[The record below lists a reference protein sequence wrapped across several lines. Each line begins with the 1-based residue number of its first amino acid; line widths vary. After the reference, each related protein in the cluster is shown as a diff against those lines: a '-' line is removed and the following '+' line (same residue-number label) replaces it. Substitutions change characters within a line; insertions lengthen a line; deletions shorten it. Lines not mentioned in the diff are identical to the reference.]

1 VGPAVVAPGT
11 TASDRSA
18 GLGLLR
24 RSGAVT
30 ELLFLHECA
39 TREVTQLKPVA
50 QRLGLTV
57 QAASHIFRQLRRRG
71 LGEVRNG
78 LYRPTVAGIAW
89 LHAALGSV
97 REDLDERL
105 QQLHVIRST
114 RAVARGPIFSN
125 ARVVLEV
132 RRGVLEARAGSK
144 GPSRGRARRAAR
156 NGQLVDV
163 VDLEGIV
170 SLRSADIRIV
180 TLPDADALN
189 SRLLGQLRRL
199 VRASPE
205 GLLAASG
212 IEAYH
217 WLQRATPRPVL
228 RYAVAASA
236 IEASKV
242 GVPTTLVVLESDLPR
257 LLARFD
263 QPQPSPI
270 TVERLRG

>member
-1 VGPAVVAPGT
+1 MASPASA
-11 TASDRSA
+11 ADRST

-39 TREVTQLKPVA
+39 TREVTQLRPVA

-71 LGEVRNG
+71 LAEVRG
-78 LYRPTVAGIAW
+78 DRYRPTVAGIAW
-89 LHAALGSV
+89 LHAAFGSV

-105 QQLHVIRST
+105 QRLHIIRST
-114 RAVARGPIFSN
+114 RAVARGPVPAN
-125 ARVVLEV
+125 ARVVLEI
-132 RRGVLEARAGSK
+132 RRGVLEARAGAK
-144 GPSRGRARRAAR
+144 GSSRGRAREGAR
-156 NGQLVDV
+156 SGELVEV

-170 SLRSADIRIV
+170 SLQPAEIRIV
-180 TLPDADALN
+180 TLPDSGALDK
-189 SRLLGQLRRL
+189 RLLGQLRRL
-199 VRASPE
+199 VRGTSE

-217 WLQRATPRPVL
+217 WLQRASPRPVL

-270 TVERLRG
+270 TVRRLRG

>member
-1 VGPAVVAPGT
+1 VARSAPAVDRT
-11 TASDRSA
+11 T
-18 GLGLLR
+18 GLGILR

-39 TREVTQLKPVA
+39 TREVSQLRAVA
-50 QRLGLTV
+50 ERLGLTV

-71 LGEVRNG
+71 LAEVRADR
-78 LYRPTVAGIAW
+78 YRPTIAGMAW
-89 LHAALGSV
+89 LHAAFGSV

-105 QQLHVIRST
+105 QRLHIIRST
-114 RAVARGPIFSN
+114 RAVARGAVRAH

-132 RRGVLEARAGSK
+132 RRGVLEAREGTK
-144 GPSRGRARRAAR
+144 GPSRGRARTAAL
-156 NGQLVDV
+156 NGELVEV
-163 VDLEGIV
+163 GDLEGIV
-170 SLRSADIRIV
+170 ALQPAEIRIV
-180 TLPDADALN
+180 TLPDAEAL
-189 SRLLGQLRRL
+189 RPQVLRQLRRL
-199 VRASPE
+199 VRSPPE

-217 WLQRATPRPVL
+217 WLERASSRPVL

-263 QPQPSPI
+263 QPQPPPM
-270 TVERLRG
+270 TVQRLRG

>member
-1 VGPAVVAPGT
+1 MAPSARVVERAT
-11 TASDRSA
+11 

-39 TREVTQLKPVA
+39 TREVTQLRPVA
-50 QRLGLTV
+50 ERLGLTV

-71 LGEVRNG
+71 LAEVRG
-78 LYRPTVAGIAW
+78 HRYRPTVAGIAW

-105 QQLHVIRST
+105 QRLHIIRST
-114 RAVARGPIFSN
+114 RAIARGRIPAH

-132 RRGVLEARAGSK
+132 RHGILEARAGAK
-144 GPSRGRARRAAR
+144 GASRGRSRKAAGS
-156 NGQLVDV
+156 GQLVDV

-170 SLRSADIRIV
+170 PLQPAEVRIV
-180 TLPDADALN
+180 TLPDSSATG
-189 SRLLGQLRRL
+189 RGPVGPLRRL
-199 VRASPE
+199 LRESPE

-217 WLQRATPRPVL
+217 WLQRAASRPVL
-228 RYAVAASA
+228 RFAVAASA

-263 QPQPSPI
+263 QPQPPPI
-270 TVERLRG
+270 TVRRLGR

>member
-1 VGPAVVAPGT
+1 VVPS
-11 TASDRSA
+11 ASTSGRST

-39 TREVTQLKPVA
+39 TREVTQLRPVA
-50 QRLGLTV
+50 QRLDLTV

-71 LGEVRNG
+71 LAEVRG
-78 LYRPTVAGIAW
+78 DRYRPTVAGIAW

-105 QQLHVIRST
+105 ARLHVIRST
-114 RAVARGPIFSN
+114 RAVARGPIPAN

-132 RRGVLEARAGSK
+132 RRGVLEARAGTRGS
-144 GPSRGRARRAAR
+144 SRGTAPKAAR
-156 NGQLVDV
+156 SGELVEV
-163 VDLEGIV
+163 IDLEGIV
-170 SLRSADIRIV
+170 PLESAEIRIV
-180 TLPDADALN
+180 TVPDSDALDK
-189 SRLLGQLRRL
+189 RVLRQLRRL
-199 VRASPE
+199 VRDSPE

-217 WLQRATPRPVL
+217 WLQRAAPRPVL
-228 RYAVAASA
+228 RYAVAAAA

-263 QPQPSPI
+263 QPQPPPI
-270 TVERLRG
+270 TVRRLRG

>member
-1 VGPAVVAPGT
+1 
-11 TASDRSA
+11 
-18 GLGLLR
+18 
-24 RSGAVT
+24 T

-39 TREVTQLKPVA
+39 TREVAQLRPVA

-71 LGEVRNG
+71 LAEVRND

-89 LHAALGSV
+89 LHAAFGSV

-105 QQLHVIRST
+105 ARLHVIRST
-114 RAVARGPIFSN
+114 RAVARGPIVAN
-125 ARVVLEV
+125 GRVVLEV
-132 RRGVLEARAGSK
+132 RRGVLEARAGTQGS
-144 GPSRGRARRAAR
+144 SRGRARHRAR
-156 NGQLVDV
+156 TGDLVEV

-170 SLRSADIRIV
+170 PLESAEIRIV
-180 TLPDADALN
+180 TVPDSDALDP
-189 SRLLGQLRRL
+189 RVLGQLRTL
-199 VRASPE
+199 VKETPE

-212 IEAYH
+212 VEAYH
-217 WLQRATPRPVL
+217 WLGRASPRPVL

-236 IEASKV
+236 LEASRV

-263 QPQPSPI
+263 QPQPPPI
-270 TVERLRG
+270 TVRRLRG

>member
-1 VGPAVVAPGT
+1 VTVAVP
-11 TASDRSA
+11 SPNRSA
-18 GLGLLR
+18 GLALLR

-39 TREVTQLKPVA
+39 TREVTQLRPVA

-71 LGEVRNG
+71 LAEFRNDR
-78 LYRPTVAGIAW
+78 YHPTVAGIAW
-89 LHAALGSV
+89 LHAAFGSL

-105 QQLHVIRST
+105 QRLHIIRST
-114 RAVARGPIFSN
+114 RAVARGPVPAD

-132 RRGVLEARAGSK
+132 REGVLEARVGTKGS
-144 GPSRGRARRAAR
+144 SLGRARRAAKS
-156 NGQLVDV
+156 GELVEV

-170 SLRSADIRIV
+170 PLRAAEVHIV
-180 TLPDADALN
+180 TLPDAAGLEKPVLA
-189 SRLLGQLRRL
+189 RLQHLLRE
-199 VRASPE
+199 SPE

-217 WLQRATPRPVL
+217 WLHRAASRPVL

-257 LLARFD
+257 LLAQFD
-263 QPQPSPI
+263 QPQPPPI
-270 TVERLRG
+270 TVRRLRG

>member
-1 VGPAVVAPGT
+1 
-11 TASDRSA
+11 
-18 GLGLLR
+18 
-24 RSGAVT
+24 VT

-39 TREVTQLKPVA
+39 TREVTQLRPVA

-71 LGEVRNG
+71 LAESRNDR
-78 LYRPTVAGIAW
+78 YRPTVAGIAW
-89 LHAALGSV
+89 LHAAFGSV

-105 QQLHVIRST
+105 QRLHIIRST
-114 RAVARGPIFSN
+114 RAVARGSIRAD

-132 RRGVLEARAGSK
+132 RGGVLEARVGTRGS
-144 GPSRGRARRAAR
+144 SRGRARTAAR
-156 NGQLVDV
+156 NGELVDV

-170 SLRSADIRIV
+170 ALQPAEIEIV
-180 TLPDADALN
+180 TLPDAGALD
-189 SRLLGQLRRL
+189 RRRLGQLRRL
-199 VRASPE
+199 VRSSSE
-205 GLLAASG
+205 SLLAASG

-217 WLQRATPRPVL
+217 WLQRATHRPVV

-257 LLARFD
+257 LLSRFD
-263 QPQPSPI
+263 QPQPPPI
-270 TVERLRG
+270 TVRRLRG

>member
-1 VGPAVVAPGT
+1 M
-11 TASDRSA
+11 

-39 TREVTQLKPVA
+39 TREVSQLRPVA

-71 LGEVRNG
+71 LAEVRG
-78 LYRPTVAGIAW
+78 DRYRPTVTGMAW
-89 LHAALGSV
+89 LHAAFGAL
-97 REDLDERL
+97 REDLDERI
-105 QQLHVIRST
+105 QRLHIIRST
-114 RAVARGPIFSN
+114 RAVARGPVPANSP
-125 ARVVLEV
+125 VVLEL
-132 RRGVLEARAGSK
+132 RRGALEARVGTK
-144 GPSRGRARRAAR
+144 GPSRGRARAGAR
-156 NGQLVDV
+156 SGELVEV

-170 SLRSADIRIV
+170 PLEPAEIRIV
-180 TLPDADALN
+180 TLPDAGALDQ
-189 SRLLGQLRRL
+189 RLRGALRRFL
-199 VRASPE
+199 RGTPE

-217 WLQRATPRPVL
+217 WLQRASSRPVL

-263 QPQPSPI
+263 QPQPPPI
-270 TVERLRG
+270 TVERLRR

>member
-1 VGPAVVAPGT
+1 
-11 TASDRSA
+11 
-18 GLGLLR
+18 LR

-39 TREVTQLKPVA
+39 TREVSQLRPIA

-71 LGEVRNG
+71 LAEVRNSH
-78 LYRPTVAGIAW
+78 YCPTVAGIAW
-89 LHAALGSV
+89 LHAAFGSV

-114 RAVARGPIFSN
+114 RAVARGAIPAN
-125 ARVVLEV
+125 ARVILEV
-132 RRGVLEARAGSK
+132 RQGVLEARAGSK
-144 GPSRGRARRAAR
+144 GASRGRARRATR

-163 VDLEGIV
+163 VELEGIV
-170 SLRSADIRIV
+170 SLRSAEIRIV
-180 TLPDADALN
+180 TLPDAEALDN
-189 SRLLGQLRRL
+189 RLLGRLRRL
-199 VRASPE
+199 AREAPE

-217 WLQRATPRPVL
+217 WLQRAASRPVL
-228 RYAVAASA
+228 RYAVTASA

-263 QPQPSPI
+263 QPQPPPI
-270 TVERLRG
+270 TVERLQG

>member
-1 VGPAVVAPGT
+1 MVPPASSPHH
-11 TASDRSA
+11 RS

-39 TREVTQLKPVA
+39 TREVTQLRPVA
-50 QRLGLTV
+50 ERLGLTV

-71 LGEVRNG
+71 LAEVRNDR
-78 LYRPTVAGIAW
+78 YRPTVAGIAW

-105 QQLHVIRST
+105 ARLHVIRST
-114 RAVARGPIFSN
+114 RAVARGPIP
-125 ARVVLEV
+125 ARAPVVLEV
-132 RRGVLEARAGSK
+132 RRGVLEARAGTRGS
-144 GPSRGRARRAAR
+144 SRGTARQRARS
-156 NGQLVDV
+156 GELVEV

-170 SLRSADIRIV
+170 PLESAEIRIV
-180 TLPDADALN
+180 TVPDSESLG
-189 SRLLGQLRRL
+189 SRVLGKLRTL
-199 VRASPE
+199 VRETPE

-212 IEAYH
+212 IEAHH

-242 GVPTTLVVLESDLPR
+242 GVPTTLVVLESALPR
-257 LLARFD
+257 LLSQFD
-263 QPQPSPI
+263 QPQPPPI
-270 TVERLRG
+270 TVRRLRG